1 MSAAVKSP
9 WHEGELE
16 AQRRAGVD
24 PAYAA
29 KVAPFLRPYL
39 TEQHRDFYAEL
50 PFVVAG
56 ALDDAGRPWA
66 TLLQGDPG
74 FLQATDVTRLHVEAE
89 PDADDP
95 ARPGFAAGREIGLLG
110 IQLETRRRNR
120 LNGRIERDADAG
132 FDIVVD
138 RAYGNCPKYITT
150 HELQWTPPRPQA
162 AEVRDALDDEARAA
176 IAGSA
181 SLYIAS
187 HAGGDGG
194 GVDVSHRGGRP
205 GFVAVD
211 GDWLTVPDFQGNQ
224 FFNTL
229 GNLLVDRR
237 AGLLFVDFVRGDLL
251 QLTGSAEVLY
261 DSPLLARFA
270 GAQRGLRVRV
280 DRLVRRRGVLAW
292 RGEPREASPAV
303 ARTDTWDELRA
314 RDARGGAPL
323 TST

>member
-1 MSAAVKSP
+1 MSTTVARSP

-16 AQRRAGVD
+16 AQRRAGID
-24 PAYAA
+24 PAYTA
-29 KVAPFLRPYL
+29 KVGPFLRPCL
-39 TEQHRDFYAEL
+39 NEQHRDFYSEL

-56 ALDDAGRPWA
+56 ALDDAGHPWA

-74 FLQATDVTRLHVEAE
+74 FLQALDQTRLHVDAE

-95 ARPGFAAGREIGLLG
+95 ARPGFAEGRDIALLG

-120 LNGRIERDADAG
+120 LNGRIERDGDPG

-150 HELQWTPPRPQA
+150 HELQWTPAQPRP
-162 AEVRDALDDEARAA
+162 AEVREGLDDEARAT
-176 IAGSA
+176 IAAATSF
-181 SLYIAS
+181 YIAS
-187 HAGGDGG
+187 HAGVARG
-194 GVDVSHRGGRP
+194 GVDVSLRGGRP

-229 GNLLVDRR
+229 GNLLVDPH
-237 AGLLFVDFVRGDLL
+237 AGLLFVDFPGGDLL
-251 QLTGSAEVLY
+251 QLTGTAEVLY

-270 GAQRGLRVRV
+270 GAQRGFRVRV
-280 DRLVRRRGVLAW
+280 EGLVRRRGALAW
-292 RGEPREASPAV
+292 RGSPLEASPAV
-303 ARTDTWDELRA
+303 ARTDTWAELRA
-314 RDARGGAPL
+314 REAASG
-323 TST
+323 

>member
-1 MSAAVKSP
+1 MATAAVKSP

-24 PAYAA
+24 PAYPAR
-29 KVAPFLRPYL
+29 VAPFLRPWL
-39 TEQHRDFYAEL
+39 NEQHQEFYPEL
-50 PFVVAG
+50 PFVIAG

-74 FLQATDVTRLHVEAE
+74 FLQVRDETRLHVDAE

-95 ARPGFAAGREIGLLG
+95 ARAGFAEGREIGLLG

-120 LNGRIERDADAG
+120 LNGHVARDGDPG
-132 FDIVVD
+132 FDVVVD

-150 HELQWTPPRPQA
+150 HELQWTPPQPRP
-162 AEVRDALDDEARAA
+162 AELRDGLDDEARAT
-176 IAGSA
+176 IAAA
-181 SLYIAS
+181 SSFYIAS
-187 HAGGDGG
+187 HAGIEHG

-211 GDWLTVPDFQGNQ
+211 GDWLIVPDFQGNQ

-229 GNLLVDRR
+229 GNLLVEPR
-237 AGLLFVDFVRGDLL
+237 AGLLFVDFANGDLL
-251 QLTGSAEVLY
+251 QLTGTAEVLY

-270 GAQRGLRVRV
+270 GAQRGFRVRV
-280 DRLVRRRGVLAW
+280 ERLVLRRGVLAW
-292 RGEPREASPAV
+292 RGDPLDPSPAL
-303 ARTDTWDELRA
+303 ARTDTWADLRA
-314 RDARGGAPL
+314 REAAAR
-323 TST
+323 T